1 MNTKYF
7 VLKLLPLR
15 PDFAMTMTDEE
26 RKIMMEHIAY
36 WKPFL
41 DEGVMLVMGPVFDP
55 KGAYG
60 LGIVKLD
67 SEEKLR
73 ELISKDPAAAINKYE
88 YYPIMALVSEKLG
101 QA

>member
-26 RKIMMEHIAY
+26 RKIMTEHIAY
-36 WKPFL
+36 WKPYL
-41 DEGVMLVMGPVFDP
+41 DQGLMLVMGPVLDP

-67 SEEKLR
+67 SEEQLK
-73 ELISKDPAAAINKYE
+73 ELISKDPAASINQYE
-88 YYPIMALVSEKLG
+88 YYPIMALTSEKL
-101 QA
+101 A